1 MAVAQAALEQDII
14 DFIRHGDGQQEPMPQ
29 SAEYDLPENKAA
41 AAAAAAEAT
50 NSEQK
55 RKRYREKIDPN
66 LLASKLITL
75 AQFYDSLP
83 QPLPEPVGVKT
94 AEDTN
99 PVAWLNGMLQRNRGS
114 LLSVVYMWTIDPKL
128 GRESAFRYTD
138 RPVLTSPTQ
147 VHGCVMRIQQGSQA
161 NRSYLVDPVF
171 SKRQDAKIAACL
183 EAISQ
188 GVSQW
193 IRNIG
198 NPIDEKMTRE
208 MKDRAKDVLIPSMIT
223 GLQRLKPSQRPEWVF
238 SQQKHR
244 KRPAPHRPVR

>member
-1 MAVAQAALEQDII
+1 MYVQQLTGEADHGCALKITLSNHLSRAYSVLTTFKSPDEAQAAVAQVALEQDII

-138 RPVLTSPTQ
+138 RPVL
-147 VHGCVMRIQQGSQA
+147 
-161 NRSYLVDPVF
+161 
-171 SKRQDAKIAACL
+171 
-183 EAISQ
+183 IS
-188 GVSQW
+188 
-193 IRNIG
+193 
-198 NPIDEKMTRE
+198 
-208 MKDRAKDVLIPSMIT
+208 
-223 GLQRLKPSQRPEWVF
+223 
-238 SQQKHR
+238 
-244 KRPAPHRPVR
+244 